1 MTVFGIFDR
10 FDNPLFR
17 KNTEGAMQDVRGK
30 RIRQLRSARG
40 MTQQQLA
47 DATGGLV
54 TKQSISKY
62 ERGKSQPSS
71 VVLGKLA
78 EVFEVK
84 TADLSREPAAR
95 IEFEAYRKF
104 ARLGK
109 RKQEQIESI
118 IRRKLEDRLRLQDLL
133 GQLRDVEVPSKMW
146 TVGSREEAEE
156 AAEALRD
163 EWELG
168 RAPIADV
175 TDVLE
180 DHYVHVL
187 SIDVSDDFDGVSVYA
202 YDGDTPL
209 AAAVVCHHGRPGER
223 QRLNLAH
230 ELAHLVLEVEES
242 DDFDEEDAAYRM
254 GGAFLAPAG
263 PLLRDVGERR
273 RSIQFQELLILKQ
286 HYGMS
291 VQALLYRLKD
301 LGVIS
306 RHHYKQWFIHL
317 GKMGW
322 RKEEP
327 GELPTE
333 EPKWLRRSILRA
345 YSEKL
350 LSKEEAERLLGESVG
365 DEEDAPTTLVRRRS
379 FMELPVEERRRIL
392 ARQAKDL
399 QEHYEDGPER
409 KKLQAG
415 DITEYE

>member
-1 MTVFGIFDR
+1 
-10 FDNPLFR
+10 
-17 KNTEGAMQDVRGK
+17 MQDVRGK
-30 RIRQLRSARG
+30 RIRQLRLARG

-47 DATGGLV
+47 DATGGLI

-78 EVFEVK
+78 EVFGVK
-84 TADLSREPAAR
+84 TADLFREPAAR

-118 IRRKLEDRLRLQDLL
+118 IQRKLEIRLRLQDLL
-133 GQLRDVEVPSKMW
+133 GQLRDVEVPSKMR
-146 TVGSREEAEE
+146 TVCSLEEAEE
-156 AAEALRD
+156 AAGVLRD
-163 EWELG
+163 DWDLG
-168 RAPIADV
+168 RAPIANV

-180 DHYVHVL
+180 DHHVHVL

-202 YDGDTPL
+202 YDNGTPL
-209 AAAVVCHHGRPGER
+209 AAAVVCHQGRPGER

-230 ELAHLVLEVEES
+230 ELAHLVLDVKETE
-242 DDFDEEDAAYRM
+242 DFDEEDAAYRM
-254 GGAFLAPAG
+254 GAAFLAPAG

-273 RSIQFQELLILKQ
+273 QSLQLQELLILKR

-306 RHHYKQWFIHL
+306 QHHFKQWFIHL

-327 GELPTE
+327 EELPAE
-333 EPKWLRRSILRA
+333 EPKWLRRSVLRA
-345 YSEKL
+345 YSEEL
-350 LSKEEAERLLGESVG
+350 LSKEEAERLLGEPVG
-365 DEEDAPTTLVRRRS
+365 GEDETPTSLIRRRS
-379 FMELPVEERRRIL
+379 FMELPIEERRRIL
-392 ARQAKDL
+392 ARQAQNL
-399 QEHYEDGPER
+399 QEHYEEDSER
-409 KKLQAG
+409 KELQAG